1 MKNKLRIISKIGV
14 SLVLAVML
22 FAAIAAGNQTAE
34 TNSYCEGGRCKKK
47 CEQTYQKAVKSC
59 EQKYKGDPSMI
70 SICEN
75 TANTAKNTCE
85 TNCETQ
91 P

>member
-1 MKNKLRIISKIGV
+1 MKNKLSIISKIGA

-22 FAAIAAGNQTAE
+22 FAVIASGNQTAE
-34 TNSYCEGGRCKKK
+34 TNSNCEGDRCKKK

-59 EQKYKGDPSMI
+59 EQKYKGDPTSI
-70 SICEN
+70 SLCEDK
-75 TANTAKNTCE
+75 AKTAKNNCE
-85 TNCETQ
+85 TACETQ